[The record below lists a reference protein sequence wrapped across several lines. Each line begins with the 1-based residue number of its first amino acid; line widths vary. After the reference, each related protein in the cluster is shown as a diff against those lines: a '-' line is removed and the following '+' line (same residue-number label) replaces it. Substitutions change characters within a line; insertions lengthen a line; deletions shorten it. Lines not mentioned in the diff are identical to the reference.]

1 MSYADFF
8 HALTPYNFMKHKKGS
23 DKKYFKEKK
32 EWVEIRQRHLI
43 ENDLIRADTY
53 INEIVEALL
62 QFEIDSD
69 IEDDR

>member
-1 MSYADFF
+1 MVDTA
-8 HALTPYNFMKHKKGS
+8 AEKE
-23 DKKYFKEKK
+23 EKK